1 MNFELTKEQALLK
14 KAAQQFAENTLEPT
28 AAELDETH
36 VFPVENFKQMA
47 RYGFTGIGVPKEYGG
62 VGGGMT
68 EEVIAVSEFA
78 KKCMASAATLSI
90 HLIAPQAIAKYGT
103 EAQKQKYLPRLTK
116 GGELGAFALTE
127 PGAGSDVQGA
137 QTVAVEDGDDYIIT
151 GSKVFTTNSGFADT
165 CVVFALTDRSVPAA
179 KGMTAFIVD
188 LKEMPG
194 ITVSENIQRMGI
206 RAASNCIVTYDK
218 VRVPK
223 DRVLGKVGSGF
234 KIAMK
239 ALDAGRIGIAAQA
252 VGIAQGALNEAIK
265 YGKERKQQDR
275 YVGRLA
281 QFFQAAALTHKAGIL
296 TDQAKDQADDQQQI
310 SGVGDVPPRHVAVD
324 GKDGPVFVL
333 VIGGLEETVAFY
345 IQYVIHKDPLFAVFP
360 VHMDDHFALVGRG
373 TGGTG
378 IAG

>member
-127 PGAGSDVQGA
+127 PGTKCFISGGSRAGVL
-137 QTVAVEDGDDYIIT
+137 
-151 GSKVFTTNSGFADT
+151 
-165 CVVFALTDRSVPAA
+165 VVFALTNPAAGLKGMSAIIVEAGTPGFTVGKVENKMGLRGSETAELIFEDCRVPA
-179 KGMTAFIVD
+179 
-188 LKEMPG
+188 
-194 ITVSENIQRMGI
+194 ENL
-206 RAASNCIVTYDK
+206 
-218 VRVPK
+218 
-223 DRVLGKVGSGF
+223 LGQEGKGF
-234 KIAMK
+234 KIAMQ
-239 ALDAGRIGIAAQA
+239 ALDGARIGVGAQSIGLA
-252 VGIAQGALNEAIK
+252 EGALELTVKYMHERVQFGKPIATLQGLQWYVADMATKTEAAK
-265 YGKERKQQDR
+265 WLTYYAAYLDDSGKPFGKEAAMCKLNASENARF
-275 YVGRLA
+275 VTNLA
-281 QFFQAAALTHKAGIL
+281 LQIHGGYGYMHDYPLERMYR
-296 TDQAKDQADDQQQI
+296 DAKI
-310 SGVGDVPPRHVAVD
+310 TEIYEGTS
-324 GKDGPVFVL
+324 
-333 VIGGLEETVAFY
+333 E
-345 IQYVIHKDPLFAVFP
+345 IHKVVISRAV
-360 VHMDDHFALVGRG
+360 LGK
-373 TGGTG
+373 
-378 IAG
+378 